1 MLGGRKRGFGLF
13 KTHLTEETTTYIIVG
28 VDHETENVTRYGTCT
43 TVNEVKEKLN
53 QITDRGITLSVY
65 TEENRT
71 VYREVR

>member
-1 MLGGRKRGFGLF
+1 MLGSKKQDFGLF
-13 KTHLTEETTTYIIVG
+13 KTHLTDETAIYIIVG
-28 VDHETENVTRYGTCT
+28 VNHKTEKVTRYGTCT